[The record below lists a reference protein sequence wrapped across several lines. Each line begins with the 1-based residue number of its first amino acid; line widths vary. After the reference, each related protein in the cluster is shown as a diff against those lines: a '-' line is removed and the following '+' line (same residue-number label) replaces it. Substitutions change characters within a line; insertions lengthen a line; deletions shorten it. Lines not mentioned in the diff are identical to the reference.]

1 MYLHRAGLLGARIA
15 TRFQDIAM
23 HTVHPASLLRLSVA
37 AAAVAV
43 LAGCASTSTPVVYPV
58 ADGRKARGANAEAD
72 LQACRAE
79 ADKAVGVNG
88 MRADK
93 TGATATRRG
102 AIEFVDKAVESLI
115 NGSKEVW
122 ARARGAGA
130 GAAAGSL
137 TAVALNWNE
146 PDGVYRNYVEL
157 CLKERGHKV
166 LGWR

>member
-1 MYLHRAGLLGARIA
+1 MNT
-15 TRFQDIAM
+15 TRLSSA
-23 HTVHPASLLRLSVA
+23 LRLSIA

-43 LAGCASTSTPVVYPV
+43 LAGCASTSAPVVYPV
-58 ADGRKARGANAEAD
+58 ADGKKAARTNPDAD

-79 ADKAVGVNG
+79 ADKAVGINS
-88 MRADK
+88 MRAGK
-93 TGATATRRG
+93 TGTTAARRG
-102 AIEFVDKAVESLI
+102 AIEFVDKAVESLV

-146 PDGVYRNYVEL
+146 PDSVYRNYVEL
-157 CLKERGHKV
+157 CLRERGHRV